1 MIFFYLSLQIITFLM
16 LFMLKSLANLFFPEV
31 CYACLNHLNDNED
44 TICTSCRHDLP
55 VTNFH
60 FNHNNAVE
68 KALYGRAKIENGT
81 ALFRF
86 EKQGLV
92 QQLIHGLKY
101 KGYENIGFVL
111 GNWLGNQLKETGKY
125 NNIDMV
131 IPVPLHKKKLKSR
144 GYNQVEKFGQQI
156 AKAIDA
162 IYVNDV
168 LIKVT
173 NNKSQTTKKRLSRW
187 NNNEELFINQ
197 NITKIEHKHVLI
209 VDDIITT
216 GATLEACISV
226 LNQAKDIKISI
237 ATIAI
242 AQ

>member
-1 MIFFYLSLQIITFLM
+1 
-16 LFMLKSLANLFFPEV
+16 MLKSLANLFFPKV

-44 TICTSCRHDLP
+44 TICTNCRHDLP

-60 FNHNNAVE
+60 FDNNKAIE

-81 ALFRF
+81 ALLRF

-101 KGYENIGFVL
+101 KGYENIGFIL
-111 GNWLGNQLKETGKY
+111 GNWLGAELKETGNY
-125 NNIDMV
+125 NDVDIV

-156 AKAIDA
+156 AIALSAK
-162 IYVNDV
+162 YVDDV

-173 NNKSQTTKKRLSRW
+173 NNKSQSTKKRLARW
-187 NNNEELFINQ
+187 NNNEELFTIQ
-197 NITKIEHKHVLI
+197 NKTKIENKHILI

-216 GATLEACISV
+216 GATLEACIFV
-226 LNQAKDIKISI
+226 LHLAKNIKISI
-237 ATIAI
+237 ATMAI
-242 AQ
+242 A